1 MAQNIKKKIKKQR
14 NLSYLQK
21 DFDAF
26 REELVLY
33 ARQHYPDKIYD
44 FSESSLAGLFVDI
57 AAHVGDSLSYYL
69 DHQFNE
75 LFLDTAIEN
84 ENVERLVRLAGI
96 DIRGPSPSSVEVK
109 IEMTIPASL
118 SNGEYIPDPSYLP
131 VVKSSSVF
139 SANNGTEF
147 ELLDDVDFA
156 KTDVE
161 GKYLYKIE
169 DSFVNS
175 DGTVDSFII
184 SRNGVCSS
192 AKSETE
198 TFIIDNNFI
207 PFRTITISN
216 PDVTEIISV
225 VNTDGDEYYQV
236 DSLTQDTVFKRY
248 DNNRQDSDLV
258 PNRLKIIPAP
268 RRFVAIRSSET
279 GQTTVRFGS
288 GREEV
293 FDEDIIPDP
302 SLHAIQLYGD
312 RKTFSTITID
322 PNNFLKTGTLGMS
335 PRDTT
340 ITINYRYGGSLSD
353 NVPAGEI
360 SNVKVLR
367 TTFGSSVPFN
377 IAGNIRDSVA
387 VVNNRSS
394 VGGEDEPTLQEL
406 KLAAVL
412 GKNSQGRIVTREDL
426 ISRTYTMPAN
436 LGRVYRASVR
446 DNPNN
451 PLAAQL
457 FIISRDVDNQLI
469 LSPDTLKENLSLY
482 LSAYRLISDA
492 IDIVDAPI
500 VNYGIEYVI
509 TVKAGYRNDQVVQAV
524 NSEIKE
530 FLKIENIQ
538 LDQPIIISEVENIIL
553 NVLGVQ
559 SILSLKFK
567 NLNGVVNGN
576 LYSTYKYAIQR
587 NIDRGMIFPPRGG
600 IFEIKFPNDDIKGS
614 VG

>member
-1 MAQNIKKKIKKQR
+1 
-14 NLSYLQK
+14 
-21 DFDAF
+21 
-26 REELVLY
+26 
-33 ARQHYPDKIYD
+33 
-44 FSESSLAGLFVDI
+44 
-57 AAHVGDSLSYYL
+57 
-69 DHQFNE
+69 
-75 LFLDTAIEN
+75 
-84 ENVERLVRLAGI
+84 
-96 DIRGPSPSSVEVK
+96 
-109 IEMTIPASL
+109 MTIPASL

-131 VVKSSSVF
+131 VVKSSSIF

-161 GKYLYKIE
+161 GKYLYRIE
-169 DSFVNS
+169 DSFINA

-225 VNTDGDEYYQV
+225 INSDGDEYYQV

-530 FLKIENIQ
+530 LLKIENIQ

-567 NLNGVVNGN
+567 NLNGVVDGN

>member
-1 MAQNIKKKIKKQR
+1 
-14 NLSYLQK
+14 
-21 DFDAF
+21 
-26 REELVLY
+26 
-33 ARQHYPDKIYD
+33 
-44 FSESSLAGLFVDI
+44 
-57 AAHVGDSLSYYL
+57 
-69 DHQFNE
+69 
-75 LFLDTAIEN
+75 
-84 ENVERLVRLAGI
+84 
-96 DIRGPSPSSVEVK
+96 
-109 IEMTIPASL
+109 
-118 SNGEYIPDPSYLP
+118 
-131 VVKSSSVF
+131 
-139 SANNGTEF
+139 
-147 ELLDDVDFA
+147 
-156 KTDVE
+156 
-161 GKYLYKIE
+161 
-169 DSFVNS
+169 
-175 DGTVDSFII
+175 
-184 SRNGVCSS
+184 
-192 AKSETE
+192 
-198 TFIIDNNFI
+198 
-207 PFRTITISN
+207 
-216 PDVTEIISV
+216 
-225 VNTDGDEYYQV
+225 
-236 DSLTQDTVFKRY
+236 
-248 DNNRQDSDLV
+248 
-258 PNRLKIIPAP
+258 
-268 RRFVAIRSSET
+268 
-279 GQTTVRFGS
+279 
-288 GREEV
+288 
-293 FDEDIIPDP
+293 
-302 SLHAIQLYGD
+302 
-312 RKTFSTITID
+312 
-322 PNNFLKTGTLGMS
+322 MS

-530 FLKIENIQ
+530 LLKIENIQ

-567 NLNGVVNGN
+567 NLNGVVDGN

>member
-457 FIISRDVDNQLI
+457 FIISRDVDSQLI